1 MRSEAFAPTAEGEG
15 RLLLLIAAFS
25 QGDHTLQGRTKLAK
39 LDFLL
44 RYPRFFERAMEVRG
58 RPVETDPESEPV
70 IEQRMIR
77 YRYGPWD
84 PSYYAILGAL
94 IGRGLITTIP
104 ESRYL
109 GLSATEEGSKLAA
122 ELGANPYWCELA
134 TRVRILR
141 TEFGEQ
147 TGTYL
152 KNFIYDHF
160 PEVSDKSWG
169 AKL

>member
-1 MRSEAFAPTAEGEG
+1 
-15 RLLLLIAAFS
+15 
-25 QGDHTLQGRTKLAK
+25 
-39 LDFLL
+39 
-44 RYPRFFERAMEVRG
+44 MEVRG
-58 RPVETDPESEPV
+58 RPVETDTDSEPV

-94 IGRGLITTIP
+94 IGRGLVTTIP

-109 GLSATEEGSKLAA
+109 GLRASEDGAKLAD
-122 ELGANPYWCELA
+122 ELGANPYWRELA
-134 TRVRILR
+134 TRARILR

-152 KNFIYDHF
+152 KNFIYEHF